1 MKARDCLL
9 GCLILS
15 PHVLVV
21 AWHVSSFSPKIRH
34 GRSAPSAAAM
44 LGSQQQ
50 QHASRCGHM
59 QAIVQESPGEE
70 AVAYGT
76 DAAPN
81 DAAQWPYDWRKQLRR
96 KHSGRVTAS
105 MLCVG
110 GLREEWK
117 ICFLSVAVHVTCYKT
132 AVCPCQQQSR

>member
-21 AWHVSSFSPKIRH
+21 ALHVSSFSPKIRH

-50 QHASRCGHM
+50 QQQQQQHAPRCRQI
-59 QAIVQESPGEE
+59 QATVQETAGEE

-76 DAAPN
+76 EAAPN
-81 DAAQWPYDWRKQLRR
+81 DEAQWPYDWRKQLRR

-105 MLCVG
+105 VLCVG
-110 GLREEWK
+110 WPREEWK
-117 ICFLSVAVHVTCYKT
+117 ILSAQLAK
-132 AVCPCQQQSR
+132 